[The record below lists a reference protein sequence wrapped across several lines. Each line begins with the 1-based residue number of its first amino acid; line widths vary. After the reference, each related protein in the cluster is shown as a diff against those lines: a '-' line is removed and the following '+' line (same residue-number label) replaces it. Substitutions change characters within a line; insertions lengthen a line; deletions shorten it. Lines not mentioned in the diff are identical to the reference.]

1 MAANLL
7 NNDNKTNYLFKKENF
22 KAQTRLEGQSV
33 NNGPKTYPM
42 EGYLGKSIVLQES
55 IFSEDISKN
64 IPNSVYVNSLYGDN
78 SVTESTWNTSVTNQT
93 VESYDLSN
101 TYPSL
106 SYYKFY
112 KRVYLEPV
120 EAGNPCFW
128 WIREVPSQA
137 PSPDNNLLSKMVP
150 GGLSS
155 INDILF
161 YIFELSKVKY
171 I

>member
-1 MAANLL
+1 MSSNLL

-22 KAQTRLEGQSV
+22 KAQTRLEGQGTV
-33 NNGPKTYPM
+33 RGPKTYPL

-64 IPNSVYVNSLYGDN
+64 IHNSVYVNSLYGN
-78 SVTESTWNTSVTNQT
+78 ISITPSQWGTSITDQT
-93 VESYDLSN
+93 YGSYDLSN
-101 TYPSL
+101 NYPSL

-120 EAGNPCFW
+120 EVGNPCFW
-128 WIREVPSQA
+128 WIREDKSLN

-155 INDILF
+155 TNDMF
-161 YIFELSKVKY
+161 NP
-171 I
+171 